1 MPQIE
6 QRWLFGP
13 RRSAADSGADSA
25 DRCTSFWDGRSG
37 WFTVCGLNAM
47 VVAVSSVLLVS
58 MLLSFCLLHRR
69 TRYAAGQDE
78 DDDGDGGGGGGGNG
92 IDDDD
97 PYDGM
102 FDRAYTTNNS
112 GRRGKQQ
119 RQRRQVSSPA
129 LIHFLLALFEDTLYH
144 PMRADVRHIADVVPS
159 RRRRSGPFRN
169 RGRSSSE
176 LSSISDILGGN
187 SIGNEEGHALLPP
200 AYVLGSLPRGAPF
213 AVDYKATALWQ
224 VQEGAKL
231 MLCCGNYRSPIRMF
245 LDHVA
250 VALRQHSM

>member
-1 MPQIE
+1 
-6 QRWLFGP
+6 
-13 RRSAADSGADSA
+13 
-25 DRCTSFWDGRSG
+25 
-37 WFTVCGLNAM
+37 
-47 VVAVSSVLLVS
+47 
-58 MLLSFCLLHRR
+58 
-69 TRYAAGQDE
+69 
-78 DDDGDGGGGGGGNG
+78 
-92 IDDDD
+92 
-97 PYDGM
+97 
-102 FDRAYTTNNS
+102 
-112 GRRGKQQ
+112 
-119 RQRRQVSSPA
+119 
-129 LIHFLLALFEDTLYH
+129 
-144 PMRADVRHIADVVPS
+144 MRADVRHIADVIPS

-187 SIGNEEGHALLPP
+187 SIGNEEEHALLPP